1 MIRFEERNKSKE
13 KSDSKFQAKSRKIRV
28 KPLVSYYLKRVI
40 NSLTVLQGVMT
51 FCFLI
56 FYFQNVI
63 NYDIIVFYL
72 YFSIIIFIAYGF
84 LIFGIHFLEKP
95 SVEKVIPKPTQIL
108 EDVTEIKPEIT
119 VEFLQGKTL
128 QVYWYFFT
136 KRHAGVREI
145 QKALNISSSGTVSY
159 QITKLLKAGII
170 SKDAEEG
177 KYSIQ
182 KDIKIGILKFFIR
195 IGNRTMPRISLYLI
209 IYSFGFI
216 TFLILAILQG
226 INFFS
231 DPLNLILLCFLIVG
245 TVIFIIE
252 SFKIRKLKPI

>member
-1 MIRFEERNKSKE
+1 MIRYEERNGNKE
-13 KSDSKFQAKSRKIRV
+13 RTESKFQVKSRRIGI
-28 KPLVSYYLKRVI
+28 KPLICYYLRRVI
-40 NSLTVLQGVMT
+40 NSLTILQGIMT

-63 NYDIIVFYL
+63 NFDIIVFYL
-72 YFSIIIFIAYGF
+72 YFTIIIFIVYSF
-84 LIFGIHFLEKP
+84 MIFGIHFLEKP
-95 SVEKVIPKPTQIL
+95 EVKKNIDKSTQIL
-108 EDVTEIKPEIT
+108 EDFTEIKPEIT
-119 VEFLQGKTL
+119 EEFLQGKTL

-145 QKALNISSSGTVSY
+145 QKALKISSSGTVSY

-170 SKDAEEG
+170 SKNDEEG
-177 KYSIQ
+177 KYSI
-182 KDIKIGILKFFIR
+182 KEDLKIGILRFFIR

-216 TFLILAILQG
+216 TFLILAIIQG

-231 DPLNLILLCFLIVG
+231 DLLNMILLFFLIIG
-245 TVIFIIE
+245 TIIFIVE